1 MFGTA
6 RVFLSRLQ
14 RDARLAVPRL
24 IDVHH
29 RGVERVIGA
38 WEVRGL
44 VVDPGPEP
52 CIETLLAGLD
62 GRPPTALLLTHIH
75 LDHAGAAGA
84 LVRRFEDLPVYVHA
98 RGAAH
103 LADPSKLIA
112 SAGRLYGDEMD
123 PLWGEIVPVPERNL
137 RVLEGGRRSRACAS
151 RTRRA
156 TPATTSPTS
165 TPRAATRSSATSAGC
180 GSPRA
185 SSFRRRRRPRSTSR
199 PGARASTRS
208 PPGRRAASASPI
220 SARSRSPRRTSPRSA
235 RSSSGSR
242 ERARGGDREA
252 FLAALEAEIDE
263 RADEDDRDRLRLAV
277 PPEHVWLGLE
287 RYWEKRGVLEG

>member
-1 MFGTA
+1 M
-6 RVFLSRLQ
+6 
-14 RDARLAVPRL
+14 PRL

-52 CIETLLAGLD
+52 CIETLLAGLE
-62 GRPPTALLLTHIH
+62 GRPPKALLLTHVH

-84 LVRRFEDLPVYVHA
+84 LVRRFENLPVYVHE
-98 RGAAH
+98 RGAPH

-112 SAGRLYGDEMD
+112 SAARLYGDEMA

-137 RVLEGGRRSRACAS
+137 RVLEGGEEVEGFRVAYTPGHAGHHVSYFDPASGDAFVGDVGGVRITEGFVVPPTPPPDIDLEAWGESLDVIASWAPARLCLTHFGAVEEPAAHLAEMRAQLERLA
-151 RTRRA
+151 
-156 TPATTSPTS
+156 
-165 TPRAATRSSATSAGC
+165 
-180 GSPRA
+180 
-185 SSFRRRRRPRSTSR
+185 
-199 PGARASTRS
+199 
-208 PPGRRAASASPI
+208 
-220 SARSRSPRRTSPRSA
+220 
-235 RSSSGSR
+235 

-252 FLAALEAEIDE
+252 FLAALEADIEE
-263 RADEDDRDRLRLAV
+263 RSDPGDRERLRLAV

-287 RYWEKRGVLEG
+287 RYWQKRGVLEG